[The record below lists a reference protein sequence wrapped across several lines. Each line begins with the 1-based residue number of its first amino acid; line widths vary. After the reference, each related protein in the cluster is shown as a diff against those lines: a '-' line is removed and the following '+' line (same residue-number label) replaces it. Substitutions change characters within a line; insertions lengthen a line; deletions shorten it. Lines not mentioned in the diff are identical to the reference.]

1 MDTKKLRQKILDL
14 AIRGKLVPQ
23 DPNDEPA
30 SVLLERIRAE
40 KQQMV
45 KDGKLKAKDIK
56 NDTIIFKGEDNLHY
70 EKFQDGTVKCIE
82 DEIPFIIPE
91 TWEWTRLNVISSFE
105 LGKTLD
111 SAKNRGV
118 FRPYLR
124 SVNVRWN
131 QIDLSDINEMKIED
145 NELERYSIKKG
156 DLLICE
162 GGNVGRSCVW
172 NSDQVIYYQNALH
185 RVRFYEN
192 IDPYFYMYIMMYYT
206 FTGKLLEICKG
217 VTIKHLTRATLQ
229 SLLFPLPPL
238 NECVRITNKIKE
250 VDNYISSLNNA
261 NDDILELI
269 QITKAKILGLA
280 IQGKLVPQNPDD
292 EPASILLER
301 IRKEKEELIKEGK
314 LKREKKES
322 IIYKGDD
329 NSYYEKFSD
338 GTVINIDDEI
348 PFSIPDSWRWSRLS
362 TICIKEIKRGKAP
375 KYVNKSNTLVF
386 AQKCNLKKGGIDYTL
401 AQYLDECSIS
411 KYDNSEY
418 LQVYDTVINSTGTG
432 TLGRVGFID
441 SLSDFPIVPDSHVT
455 TIRTSHEMDSYYI
468 YVLLKS
474 LQPLLEKSGEGSTNQ
489 KELKPVT
496 LQNTLVPVPPLA
508 EQLEICSLIKRCYGT
523 LNEMGDCI
531 N

>member
-1 MDTKKLRQKILDL
+1 M
-14 AIRGKLVPQ
+14 
-23 DPNDEPA
+23 
-30 SVLLERIRAE
+30 
-40 KQQMV
+40 
-45 KDGKLKAKDIK
+45 
-56 NDTIIFKGEDNLHY
+56 HY

-105 LGKTLD
+105 LGKALD

-162 GGNVGRSCVW
+162 GGDVGRSCVW

-329 NSYYEKFSD
+329 NSYYMTGKREPLDLPFILPNGWSWVTLHEIVFFQEGPGILKKDFRDNGIPLIRISGLQTKRVTLEGCNYLDPAMVEEKWAHF
-338 GTVINIDDEI
+338 
-348 PFSIPDSWRWSRLS
+348 
-362 TICIKEIKRGKAP
+362 K
-375 KYVNKSNTLVF
+375 
-386 AQKCNLKKGGIDYTL
+386 LKKGDIVICTSASIGKVSIVDEEAVGAIPYTGQIRFQMTSAIHKDYFLYFAMSKVYLEQVNLLKTGNCIQHYGPTHLKQVIVPLPPFNEQIIIAKTL
-401 AQYLDECSIS
+401 SNYL
-411 KYDNSEY
+411 
-418 LQVYDTVINSTGTG
+418 T
-432 TLGRVGFID
+432 RID
-441 SLSDFPIVPDSHVT
+441 SINNN
-455 TIRTSHEMDSYYI
+455 
-468 YVLLKS
+468 LK
-474 LQPLLEKSGEGSTNQ
+474 
-489 KELKPVT
+489 
-496 LQNTLVPVPPLA
+496 
-508 EQLEICSLIKRCYGT
+508 
-523 LNEMGDCI
+523 
-531 N
+531 